1 MNEIALEN
9 LKVLNEKKSETHSL
23 LADGNVLSLIAKD
36 SFDPI
41 SKLQSL
47 EYPIFFT
54 YHHIFNILSYNRC
67 ISYSQKKYLLEKIE
81 ESFENL
87 MDFIHDYDEENPL
100 LIQIITDIEEKYDLV
115 REKTIYKKCESMI
128 YLFDDL
134 VEACKVASKY
144 LYISPES
151 YNVLCE
157 YEPGKFYGSL
167 YDTSDNET
175 DDDADNETDDA
186 DNDADDDTD
195 RSNEENFDEIE
206 FEGVSYSEDNR
217 FSKIYN
223 KDKKLVGVWNDVCD
237 DIIWLDDECAE
248 EHESS
253 KVKED

>member
-9 LKVLNEKKSETHSL
+9 LKVLNEQKSETHSL
-23 LADGNVLSLIAKD
+23 LSDGNVLSLIEKD

-54 YHHIFNILSYNRC
+54 YHHIFNILSYNKC

-81 ESFENL
+81 ESLENL
-87 MDFIHDYDEENPL
+87 MNFIHDYDEENQL
-100 LIQIITDIEEKYDLV
+100 LIQIIADIEEKYDLV

-134 VEACKVASKY
+134 VDACKVASKY
-144 LYISPES
+144 LYFSPGS
-151 YNVLCE
+151 YNILCD

-167 YDTSDNET
+167 DEDTSDTSDN
-175 DDDADNETDDA
+175 DSDNESDG
-186 DNDADDDTD
+186 
-195 RSNEENFDEIE
+195 SNEENFDDIE
-206 FEGVSYSEDNR
+206 FEGVTYSEDNR

-223 KDKKLVGVWNDVCD
+223 KDHKLVGKWNDNCD
-237 DIIWLDDECAE
+237 DIIWLDDECKE

-253 KVKED
+253 KVKVD

>member
-9 LKVLNEKKSETHSL
+9 LKILNEQKSETHSL
-23 LADGNVLSLIAKD
+23 LSDGNVLSLIEKD
-36 SFDPI
+36 SFDTV

-54 YHHIFNILSYNRC
+54 YHHIFNILSYNKC
-67 ISYSQKKYLLEKIE
+67 ISYYQKKYLLEKIE
-81 ESFENL
+81 ESLENL
-87 MDFIHDYDEENPL
+87 MDFIHDYDEENQL
-100 LIQIITDIEEKYDLV
+100 LIEIISDIEEKFDIV

-134 VEACKVASKY
+134 VDACRLAGKY
-144 LYISPES
+144 LYVSPES

-167 YDTSDNET
+167 DDTSDS
-175 DDDADNETDDA
+175 
-186 DNDADDDTD
+186 DNDGSDGSDGSDEEEF
-195 RSNEENFDEIE
+195 NEENFDEFE

-217 FSKIYN
+217 FGKIYN
-223 KDKKLVGVWNDVCD
+223 QDKKFVGIWNYDRD
-237 DIIWLDDECAE
+237 DIMWFDGLCKE

-253 KVKED
+253 KVKLD